1 MLDGP
6 GPPIEGARVPPLPR
20 VVSVVENVPVRELVV
35 AGAILIVAFLV
46 THGISLWV
54 NRALQRHRAAGSVDP
69 ESSTRLIVSRRLINA
84 LVWVLAAALA
94 LSQFEHLRVLSAG
107 LLASAGLSGLIVGFA
122 ARSTLGNAIAGVTI
136 AFAQPFRIG
145 DDIEFRSDRGI
156 VEDITLFFTV
166 LRLGDG
172 KRLVIPNDVLSSEVT
187 RNLTLGQA
195 SRWARV
201 EVLVPPRTDAV
212 AIRQALLVEALS
224 FEGLD
229 TETSPPEVVWV
240 RLDER
245 GALMRLIAPCKAPS
259 LADQLAQRA
268 LGRAVEL
275 AFRASRSND

>member
-1 MLDGP
+1 M
-6 GPPIEGARVPPLPR
+6 PPFPR
-20 VVSVVENVPVRELVV
+20 VVSAIDHVPVKELVV
-35 AGAILIVAFLV
+35 ASAVLIFAFLI

-54 NRALQRHRAAGSVDP
+54 TRALQRHREAGGLDP
-69 ESSTRLIVSRRLINA
+69 ESSTRLIVSRRLLNA

-94 LSQFEHLRVLSAG
+94 LSQFPHLRVLSAG
-107 LLASAGLSGLIVGFA
+107 LLASAGVSGLIVGFA

-136 AFAQPFRIG
+136 AFSQPFRIG
-145 DDIEFRSDRGI
+145 DDIEFRTDRGI

-187 RNLTLGQA
+187 RNLTLGHA
-195 SRWARV
+195 SRVARV
-201 EVLVPPRTDAV
+201 EVLVPPRNDAHAV
-212 AIRQALLVEALS
+212 RQALLVEALN

-229 TETSPPEVVWV
+229 TQMSPPEVVWV

-245 GALMRLIAPCKAPS
+245 GALMRLIAPCKAPP

-268 LGRAVEL
+268 LGRAVDL
-275 AFRASRSND
+275 AFRAGPSND